1 MSKMRHFVRKKPKK
15 PKRTK
20 DTFYRSK
27 EWKELRFKKLREVQ
41 YCECCG
47 KSKKDVLESGEKVKL
62 TVDHIK
68 CRSKYPELAL
78 DYNNLQVLCQ
88 ACNEGKSN
96 LYEDDFRTQE
106 IEYTDDH
113 Y

>member
-15 PKRTK
+15 FKRTK

-27 EWKELRFKKLREVQ
+27 EWKELRYQKLREVQ

-47 KSKKDVLESGEKVKL
+47 KNKKDRLESGERVKL

-68 CRSKYPELAL
+68 PRSKYPELAL
-78 DYNNLQVLCQ
+78 DYNNLQALCQ
-88 ACNEGKSN
+88 ECNAGKSN
-96 LYEDDFRTQE
+96 QYEDDFRTE
-106 IEYTDDH
+106 KEEH
-113 Y
+113 EAA